1 MTGVATMVNRRQGWW
16 MVALALWSLLLAS
29 CGSQQ
34 SGPTGASGVSAQPA
48 RALVEGFQVV
58 GISTRAEDSQP
69 RLTLEFSEPLA
80 SAQNFDTLISVLDA
94 EGKAVSGGWSLQED
108 PRRLA
113 FSGVEAE
120 KKYRVQVKVDLLN
133 DQGDKL
139 KSAYDQPVETVEAAP
154 SAGFAS
160 KGSVLPARNT
170 EGLPVVAVNVDD
182 VNVEFFRVR
191 DDQLPLVLRNY
202 ALSGRNW
209 GWDLRRLSQYAE
221 LVYANHF
228 ALPGER
234 NQRGVWYLPIQD
246 IAELKAPGLYFAVLR
261 KSGGFDD
268 AYEVTHYVVSD
279 LGLHL
284 RSYRG
289 QVEVFTRS
297 LLSGESQSGVELSI
311 LDKNGRTV
319 VSGSS
324 NGEGRASFEYT
335 PVADHLLVARR
346 GGDLTLLPLSQPA
359 LDLSEFDVTGA
370 TADQV
375 SVFIWSGR
383 DLYRPGENLK
393 FSALLRDF
401 DGKPLA
407 SAGKLYATLRQPDG
421 RAHAQAELSAG
432 DLGYYSYQR
441 VIGRDVP
448 TGKWTFE
455 LATDPGA
462 NARRHRFEFRIE
474 EFLPERMKLDLSG
487 PQERLAPGDALALE
501 VDAAYLYGAPAAG
514 NRFTG
519 KLVLSV
525 PQVLVPELK
534 GYRFGDL
541 VNPPKGEPVDAI
553 DQALDA
559 DGKLATTVPL
569 GQEQFP
575 GPVAA
580 TVIGSVYETGGR
592 PVTRT
597 LTRVVW
603 PAAQLVGVRPLFD
616 ADTADYGGSASF
628 EIVKVD
634 PEGTRQA
641 GTVEAKLI
649 RLDREYHWR
658 YDSDLGW
665 KADYTETP
673 REVQKQSVTLNANGP
688 AKLDLPVEWGAYR
701 LEITDT
707 QNGLVMRYPF
717 EAGWGWEENKG
728 LDPRPDKVKLAL
740 DKAAYKAGD
749 TLTLTVTPPH
759 EGEAQLLVEA
769 GSLLTTQAFTAR
781 RGGTVTLTVTP
792 EWERHDVY
800 ITTLVFRPGSAQD
813 KTTPSRAVGIIHVP
827 MDRQARKLDVALEAA
842 PQMEP
847 SQPLSVTVKAPQLKG
862 QQAFVTVTAV
872 DIGVTN
878 ITSFPVPDPFLS
890 FFAKRAYAIDARD
903 IYGRIIEALAGERGK
918 LRFGGDAALK
928 ALASAGRPNARVQI
942 VDLFAAPVAL
952 DAKGQATVKLEVP
965 DFNGTLRLS
974 TVVYGADRFGSASQ
988 ETVVRAPVVAEVGM
1002 PRVLA
1007 GGDRAQLAL
1016 DLSNFT
1022 GKPGTFEARLSGNEL
1037 VRIEPASQSLQLA
1050 DQAKGT
1056 LRFTLAGS
1064 AGQGVGS
1071 IGVTVSGGGRQIT
1084 RQFEIAVRPAFP
1096 QTRTTDFQVLES
1108 GQRQVDLGID
1118 FRNWAPASV
1127 RSRITLSNRAP
1138 LPVAAAS
1145 KDLLDYPYG
1154 CIEQTTSRLYPY
1166 LLLDPASVDR
1176 LGLTAIDADQRSKN
1190 VAFGLDRIASMQLP
1204 SGHFSY
1210 WPGTDYA
1217 DPGLTPYVAD
1227 VLLDAQSAGFALP
1240 PNVLQAS
1247 LERIKEDLLAGG
1259 EVSWERHSSD
1269 TGTHARFAFSA
1280 YAGLVLSRVNQAPL
1294 SALRNLFESE
1304 RSKALGGLPL
1314 MQLAVA
1320 LKAAGD
1326 QDRART
1332 AAREALGDKWQ
1343 RSVAWLGDY
1352 GSESSDQ
1359 ARMLAL
1365 AIEHDLLSKDLDER
1379 VLELARRVSSQT
1391 YRSTQDNMAVLRLAK
1406 ALAQTTPQPLS
1417 GALVVGSIEEGF
1429 RTGGDFSRDLTAPDL
1444 NAGAALRIASAGT
1457 LYLAQDNVGAPLTAP
1472 PALSEGLDIDRRY
1485 FRMDGK
1491 PYGGEPLR
1499 EGEMLIVRLSV
1510 KAQENL
1516 SDVLVT
1522 DLLPAGLE
1530 IENLNLLDLS
1540 QLEGISIEG
1549 QTLKEAKDNISLRF
1563 EEFRDDRYV
1572 AALSN
1577 TYSEALLTYL
1587 VRAVTPG
1594 DYANPVALAEDM
1606 YRPEIRSIGK
1616 TVIERIT
1623 VQGR

>member
-1 MTGVATMVNRRQGWW
+1 MNQQRQWWRVWQAVLVTGFLGLAGCGGAPDSTPAVGAPVTAQQATPEV
-16 MVALALWSLLLAS
+16 VD
-29 CGSQQ
+29 
-34 SGPTGASGVSAQPA
+34 
-48 RALVEGFQVV
+48 GFAVTAV
-58 GISTRAEDSQP
+58 STRTDDSQP
-69 RLTLEFSEPLA
+69 RLTLRFSEPLA
-80 SAQNFDTLISVLDA
+80 SAQNFDSLISVTDA

-108 PRRLA
+108 PRLLS

-120 KKYRVQVKVDLLN
+120 KKYRVAVKVDLLN
-133 DQGDKL
+133 DRGDKL
-139 KSAYDQPVETVEAAP
+139 KASFEEEVATVEAPP
-154 SAGFAS
+154 SVGFAS

-182 VNVEFFRVR
+182 VNVEFYRVR
-191 DDQLPLVLRNY
+191 DDQLGLVMRNY

-209 GWDLRRLSQYAE
+209 GWDLRRLGQYAE

-228 ALPGER
+228 ALPGTR

-246 IAELKAPGLYFAVLR
+246 IAELKSPGLYFAVLR
-261 KSGGFDD
+261 KAGGFDD

-284 RSYRG
+284 RSYQG
-289 QVEVFTRS
+289 KVEVLTRS
-297 LLSGESQSGVELSI
+297 LLSGEAQSGVALSV
-311 LDKNGRTV
+311 LDQNGRTV
-319 VSGSS
+319 LEGSS
-324 NGEGRASFEYT
+324 SSEGRASFDYT
-335 PVADHLLVARR
+335 PDAGHLLVARR
-346 GGDLTLLPLSQPA
+346 GGDLTLLPMSQPA
-359 LDLSEFDVTGA
+359 LDLSEFEVTGA

-383 DLYRPGENLK
+383 DLYRPGENLR

-421 RAHAQAELSAG
+421 RAHAQAELEPGA
-432 DLGYYSYQR
+432 LGYYSYQR
-441 VIGRDVP
+441 VMGRDVP
-448 TGKWTFE
+448 TGKWSFE
-455 LATDPGA
+455 LATDAGA
-462 NARRHRFEFRIE
+462 NARKHRFGFRIE
-474 EFLPERMKLDLSG
+474 EFLPERMKLDLDS

-525 PQVLVPELK
+525 PQTLVPELK
-534 GYRFGDL
+534 GYKFGDL
-541 VNPPKGEPVDAI
+541 ANPPKGEPVDLV

-559 DGKLATTVPL
+559 EGKLATTVPIGL
-569 GQEQFP
+569 EQVP
-575 GPVAA
+575 GPIAA
-580 TVIGSVYETGGR
+580 TLIGSLFETGGR

-603 PAAQLVGVRPLFD
+603 PAPQLVGLRPLFE
-616 ADTADYGGSASF
+616 ADTADYGGNAGF

-634 PEGTRQA
+634 ASGNRQT
-641 GTVEAKLI
+641 GQVEARLI
-649 RLDREYHWR
+649 RMDREYHWS

-665 KADYTETP
+665 KADFTETP
-673 REVQKQSVTLNANGP
+673 REVQKQSITLNAAGP
-688 AKLDLPVEWGAYR
+688 AKLELPVEWGAYR
-701 LEITDT
+701 LEITDPDSK
-707 QNGLVMRYPF
+707 LVTRYPF
-717 EAGWGWEENKG
+717 EAGWGWEDNKG

-769 GSLLTTQAFTAR
+769 GTLLTTQAFTAR

-800 ITTLVFRPGSAQD
+800 ITALVFRPGSAQD

-827 MDRQARKLDVALEAA
+827 MDRQARKLDVAIAA
-842 PQMEP
+842 AAQVEP

-862 QQAFVTVTAV
+862 QQAFVTVSAV
-872 DIGVTN
+872 DVGVTN

-890 FFAKRAYAIDARD
+890 FFAKRAYAVDARD
-903 IYGRIIEALAGERGK
+903 IYGRIIEALAGDRAK

-942 VDLFAAPVAL
+942 VDLFAAPVQL
-952 DAKGQATVKLEVP
+952 DAAGHAVVRLDVP

-974 TVVYGADRFGSASQ
+974 TVVYGADRFGSASS

-1007 GGDRAQLAL
+1007 ADDRGQLAL
-1016 DLSNFT
+1016 DVSNFT
-1022 GKPGTFEARLSGNEL
+1022 GKPGTFEARFSGNAW
-1037 VRIEPASQSLQLA
+1037 VSIDPVSQKLQLA
-1050 DQAKGT
+1050 DQAKGS
-1056 LRFTLAGS
+1056 LRFTLRGG
-1064 AGQGVGS
+1064 AGQGVGVVS
-1071 IGVTVSGGGRQIT
+1071 LVVSGGGREIT
-1084 RQFEIAVRPAFP
+1084 RQFEIAVRPAYP
-1096 QTRTTDFQVLES
+1096 QTRTSRFEVLDPA
-1108 GQRQVDLGID
+1108 QRQVDLSID
-1118 FRNWAPASV
+1118 FGNWAPGSV
-1127 RSRITLSNRAP
+1127 RSRVALSNRAP
-1138 LPVAAAS
+1138 LPIAAAS

-1166 LLLDPASVDR
+1166 LLLDPQTVDR
-1176 LGLTAIDADQRSKN
+1176 LGLKALDAEQRGKN
-1190 VAFGLDRIASMQLP
+1190 VAFGLDRIASMQLS

-1210 WPGTDYA
+1210 WPGDGYS
-1217 DPGLTPYVAD
+1217 DPALTPYVSD
-1227 VLLDAQSAGFALP
+1227 VLLDAQAAGFALP
-1240 PNVLQAS
+1240 PNVLQPA

-1259 EVSWERHSSD
+1259 EVSWERHSSES
-1269 TGTHARFAFSA
+1269 GTHARFAYSA
-1280 YAGLVLSRVNQAPL
+1280 YAGYVLSRVNQAPL
-1294 SALRNLFESE
+1294 SALRNLYDSE
-1304 RSKALGGLPL
+1304 RSKSLSGLPL

-1326 QDRART
+1326 NERAQG
-1332 AAREALGDKWQ
+1332 AAREALADKWT
-1343 RSVAWLGDY
+1343 RTVKWLSDY

-1365 AIEHDLLSKDLDER
+1365 ALEHELLSKDHDDRL
-1379 VLELARRVSSQT
+1379 LELSRRMASQN
-1391 YRSTQDNMAVLRLAK
+1391 YRTTQENMAVLRLAK
-1406 ALAQTTPQPLS
+1406 AMAKTTPQPLA
-1417 GALVVGSIEEGF
+1417 GALLVADIEEGF

-1444 NAGAALRIASAGT
+1444 RAGARLRIDAPGT
-1457 LYLAQDNVGAPLTAP
+1457 LYLSQDNVGVPLQAPAPL
-1472 PALSEGLDIDRRY
+1472 SQGLDIDRRY
-1485 FRMDGK
+1485 FRMDGQSYDGAALK
-1491 PYGGEPLR
+1491 

-1510 KAQENL
+1510 KASENL

-1540 QLEGISIEG
+1540 QLEGITIEG
-1549 QTLKEAKDNISLRF
+1549 QTLKEAKDNVTLRF

-1577 TYSEALLTYL
+1577 TYSEVLLTYL

-1594 DYANPVALAEDM
+1594 DYSNPVPLAEDM
-1606 YRPEIRSIGK
+1606 YRPEVRSIGRN
-1616 TVIERIT
+1616 VQPRFV